1 MTIDDYL
8 AEIDYAVTRVID
20 ALWHEFVEADNL
32 RKQIRV
38 LRVEMDHGYE
48 RAAFIANN
56 ADDPD
61 DVMLGV
67 GGYCETYFGPDKE
80 QFYKTRSLE
89 ELEARLSS
97 KEFSFSSLSG
107 SLLQYAKQGL
117 SVAYGKPENWPD
129 GRQIGTQALKTVI
142 LEARNQA
149 IHWEDGSP
157 RQRVKDCFDLL
168 AADIDSKFASYCV
181 KNLAFDVVS
190 ILGWKTVGDFKAEL
204 SAMKPV
210 AVVATSSV
218 AP

>member
-8 AEIDYAVTRVID
+8 AEIDYAVTRVLD

-32 RKQIRV
+32 RKQIMA
-38 LRVEMDHGYE
+38 LRAEMDHGYS
-48 RAAFIANN
+48 RAEFIANN

-67 GGYCETYFGPDKE
+67 GGYWETYFGPDKD
-80 QFYKTRSLE
+80 QFYKTKSLE

-142 LEARNQA
+142 LEARNQS
-149 IHWEDGSP
+149 IHWEEGNP

-168 AADIDSKFASYCV
+168 ATDIDSKFSSYCA

-190 ILGWKTVGDFKAEL
+190 MLGWKTVGEFKAEL
-204 SAMKPV
+204 GAMKPAAV
-210 AVVATSSV
+210 AATSPT